1 MKVSPK
7 QNQGLP
13 SKRSSMSPV
22 MPYSNSHV
30 SLPGSMPTLD
40 QMGMDVTGL
49 EEVCTKFCFK
59 KNQFFLIVSMYTIKI

>member
-7 QNQGLP
+7 QNHQGLP
-13 SKRSSMSPV
+13 PKICSMSPV

-40 QMGMDVTGL
+40 QMSMEVAGL
-49 EEVCTKFCFK
+49 EEVC
-59 KNQFFLIVSMYTIKI
+59 